1 MRENVRAL
9 LLRLYDMGAES
20 VVVNGPEISK
30 LASITTHPALRQ
42 RLHASFQYNEENHSL
57 ITWLMA
63 TCCATWT
70 NKSDMP
76 LNTNLRSSMEDVQ
89 NYIRELGM
97 KEAIYEEDFE
107 SPDTI
112 KFSAGMRDLILKQ
125 VPPQQYGT
133 LVPIL
138 NPLVASEVMIQQAAQ
153 LVADLMETERPWVRS
168 NVRMVVE
175 KLDIYP
181 PP

>member
-1 MRENVRAL
+1 
-9 LLRLYDMGAES
+9 
-20 VVVNGPEISK
+20 
-30 LASITTHPALRQ
+30 
-42 RLHASFQYNEENHSL
+42 
-57 ITWLMA
+57 
-63 TCCATWT
+63 
-70 NKSDMP
+70 
-76 LNTNLRSSMEDVQ
+76 MEDVQ